1 MGNELKIRIVLST
14 SKKLLSLFTIHC
26 LLFTAFGCAINPVT
40 GQRELMFVSESQEM
54 EMGKELYPNALWG
67 DLGGGGEYKDEKL
80 KAYLRDIVLRIHSV
94 SHRPNLPV
102 RFAIQNSSIPNAWA
116 IPGYVVITR
125 GLLAALDSEAE
136 FTFVMGH
143 EMGHVSARH
152 SAKQITSGMLLQ
164 AGLAA
169 AGIAMSGKDYSDT
182 ALNVGS
188 IGGSLLLLKYSRD
201 HELEADR
208 LGILYMT
215 RLGYNPENAVSA
227 HRNLEKISQE
237 YMKSLGKNAEER
249 GFFEDLLSTHPRT
262 SVRIEEIQHI
272 INEPRPFTILG
283 DGANRERFQRMISDL
298 KSANKIYLEYYDKAV
313 RAFGKNNLDEADYLV
328 SKAIKTDGSQPAFHA
343 LKGFIMLKRKD
354 YHEAEKYCTA
364 SLNIDKDYE
373 PALRG
378 MGAIGY
384 FRGEYSEGIG
394 YLKRGISIFPQDI
407 SAHYFL
413 GMSYYKM
420 RMYKTAIPHLK
431 LFSEAHPKHPEIH
444 GILGICYE
452 NINDL
457 YSAYEEYV
465 MQLKVN
471 PTNEM
476 GRHAASRVGVLRLI
490 LEGSRIRRY

>member
-1 MGNELKIRIVLST
+1 MKTIKSILQYSIT
-14 SKKLLSLFTIHC
+14 SIFILLTIS
-26 LLFTAFGCAINPVT
+26 GCAINPVT
-40 GQRELMFVSESQEM
+40 GQRELMFVSESQEI

-67 DLGGGGEYKDEKL
+67 DLGGGGEYKDERL
-80 KAYLRDIVLRIHSV
+80 KAYLKDIVLRIHAV

-102 RFAIQNSSIPNAWA
+102 QFAIQNSSIPNAWA

-169 AGIAMSGKDYSDT
+169 AGIAMSGKSYSDV
-182 ALNVGS
+182 AMNIGS
-188 IGGSLLLLKYSRD
+188 LGGNLLLLKYSRD

-215 RLGYNPENAVSA
+215 KLGYNPENAVSA
-227 HRNLEKISQE
+227 HKNLERVSLE
-237 YMKSLGKNAEER
+237 YMKSLGKNPEEK

-262 SVRIEEIQHI
+262 AVRIEEIQNM
-272 INEPRPFTILG
+272 INNMKPITISG
-283 DGANRERFQRMISDL
+283 DGTGRERFQGMISDL
-298 KSANKIYLEYYDKAV
+298 RRINKIYLEYYDKAV
-313 RAFGKNNLDEADYLV
+313 RALGTNDIDEADRLA
-328 SKAIKTDGSQPAFHA
+328 SNAIKADNNHSAFHT
-343 LKGFIMLKRKD
+343 LKGFIRLKRKN
-354 YHEAEKYCTA
+354 YHEAEKYFDTA
-364 SLNIDKDYE
+364 LNLDKDYE

-378 MGAIGY
+378 IGMIRY
-384 FRGEYSEGIG
+384 FKGEYSDSAG
-394 YLKRGISIFPQDI
+394 YLKRCISLFPQDI
-407 SAHYFL
+407 PAHYFL

-420 RMYKTAIPHLK
+420 RMYKTAIPHLN
-431 LFSEAHPKHPEIH
+431 LFAEVQPRHAEIH

-452 NINDL
+452 NINDI
-457 YSAYEEYV
+457 YSAYDEYIK
-465 MQLKVN
+465 QLKVN

-476 GRHAASRVGVLRLI
+476 GRHAASRIGVLRLI
-490 LEGSRIRRY
+490 LESSRIRR

>member
-1 MGNELKIRIVLST
+1 MKTIKSILQYSITPIF
-14 SKKLLSLFTIHC
+14 LLL
-26 LLFTAFGCAINPVT
+26 TAFGCAINPVT
-40 GQRELMFVSESQEM
+40 GQRELMFVSESQEV

-80 KAYLRDIVLRIHSV
+80 KDYLKDVVIRIHGV
-94 SHRPNLPV
+94 SHRHNLPV
-102 RFAIQNSSIPNAWA
+102 QFAIQNSSVPNAWA

-136 FTFVMGH
+136 FTFIMGH

-152 SAKQITSGMLLQ
+152 SAKQITRGMLQ
-164 AGLAA
+164 QIGLGA
-169 AGIAMSGKDYSDT
+169 AGIALSGKKYSDI
-182 ALNVGS
+182 ALRLGSVGS
-188 IGGSLLLLKYSRD
+188 SLLLLKYSRD
-201 HELEADR
+201 DELESDR

-215 RLGYNPENAVSA
+215 KLGYNPENAVSA
-227 HRNLEKISQE
+227 HKNLEKVSQE

-272 INEPRPFTILG
+272 INETRPFTIAG
-283 DGANRERFQRMISDL
+283 DGTYREQFQNIIAEL
-298 KSANKIYLEYYDKAV
+298 KKINKIYLDYYDKAV
-313 RAFGKNNLDEADYLV
+313 RAFGKNNIDEADHLA
-328 SKAIKTDGSQPAFHA
+328 SNAIKADKNQPAFHT
-343 LKGFIMLKRKD
+343 LKGFIRLKRKD
-354 YHEAEKYCTA
+354 YHDAEKYFNTA
-364 SLNIDKDYE
+364 LNLDKDYE

-378 MGAIGY
+378 MGAIRY
-384 FRGEYSEGIG
+384 YKGEYSEGVG
-394 YLKRGISIFPQDI
+394 YLKRSISLFPQDV

-420 RMYKTAIPHLK
+420 RMYKTAILHLN
-431 LFSEAHPKHPEIH
+431 LFAEVQPRHPEIH

-490 LEGSRIRRY
+490 LEGSRIRR

>member
-1 MGNELKIRIVLST
+1 MKTIKSILHYSIT
-14 SKKLLSLFTIHC
+14 SIFLLLTV
-26 LLFTAFGCAINPVT
+26 FGCAINPVT

-80 KAYLRDIVLRIHSV
+80 KAYLKDIVIRIHSI

-152 SAKQITSGMLLQ
+152 SAKQITRGMLQ
-164 AGLAA
+164 QIGLGA
-169 AGIAMSGKDYSDT
+169 AGIALGGKEYSDI
-182 ALNVGS
+182 ALRLGS
-188 IGGSLLLLKYSRD
+188 IGSSLLLLKYSRD
-201 HELEADR
+201 NELEADR
-208 LGILYMT
+208 LGILYMSK
-215 RLGYNPENAVSA
+215 LGYNPENAVSA

-237 YMKSLGKNAEER
+237 YMKSLGKNAEDK

-272 INEPRPFTILG
+272 INEMQPFAVTG
-283 DGANRERFQRMISDL
+283 DGANKEKFQTAVAGL
-298 KSANKIYLEYYDKAV
+298 KNTNKIYLEYYDKAV
-313 RAFGKNNLDEADYLV
+313 RAFGKNDIDEADHLA
-328 SKAIKTDGSQPAFHA
+328 SNAIKADGSQPAFHA
-343 LKGFIMLKRKD
+343 IKGFIRLKRKD
-354 YHEAEKYCTA
+354 YHEAEKYFNTA
-364 SLNIDKDYE
+364 LNLDKDYE

-378 MGAIGY
+378 IGAIRY
-384 FRGEYSEGIG
+384 YKGEYSEGIG
-394 YLKRGISIFPQDI
+394 YLKRSISIFPQDV

-420 RMYKTAIPHLK
+420 RMYKTAIPHLN
-431 LFSEAHPKHPEIH
+431 LFAEVQPRHPEIH

-465 MQLKVN
+465 MQIRVN

-476 GRHAASRVGVLRLI
+476 GRHAASRVAVLRLI